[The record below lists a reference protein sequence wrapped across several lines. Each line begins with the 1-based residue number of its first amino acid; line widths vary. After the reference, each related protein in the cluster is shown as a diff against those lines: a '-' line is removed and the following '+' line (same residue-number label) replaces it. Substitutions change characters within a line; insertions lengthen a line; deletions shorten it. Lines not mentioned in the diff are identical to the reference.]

1 MKETVKV
8 NLGGQ
13 LFNLDVDAY
22 EKLKKYLDSLKR
34 KFSGSP
40 KEAEEIVEDIESRIA
55 ELLTAKIG
63 DKKEVIN
70 LADVEEIIA
79 QLGTAD
85 EMDEPE
91 EEEAEQDSSFKSR
104 AQSRRKKRFYRDVD
118 NSVLGGVGSGLGAY
132 FDIDPIWIRL
142 LFVVLFFANLA
153 GLLIYIILWIVIP
166 PARTTAQKLEMQG
179 KPVNI
184 SNIEK
189 NVKEEFD
196 KVTNNIKNIPNTKGY
211 KNFESG
217 LSEFFRVLGQILL
230 VMLKVVGI
238 IIGVGLLLA
247 FVFAIIGFIAGGAIF
262 FPTGWFDGWNWHWPH
277 YGFWTHWTLAGICLF
292 LVIFLPIFALL
303 VKIVKL
309 IFGIKTQNQV
319 AAGLGATVWV
329 LALITFI
336 VILVT
341 DIERGTFRKVDHS
354 EFYFDVS
361 NNKPLY
367 IGVDLK
373 DNSNHQLEYY
383 HFFDKE
389 FVWDEWND
397 DYLSNPK
404 VVLRRSNDDKVKV
417 EVYKNYL
424 HFHVGKN
431 PSRWRQLADY
441 DWKFSDS
448 RLTLDEYYS
457 VDEDYIWRF
466 PRVKVII
473 TVPEAVEVIC
483 DRDVRNILDLN
494 CNVASAEEF
503 ETDEDF
509 EEAFEEMQ
517 ESEDKLKLLEELED
531 TLQ

>member
-22 EKLKKYLDSLKR
+22 EKLKKYLNSLKR

-40 KEAEEIVEDIESRIA
+40 KEAEEIVEDIEARIA

-85 EMDEPE
+85 EMDEAE

-132 FDIDPIWIRL
+132 FDIDPIWFRL
-142 LFVVLFFANLA
+142 LFVILFFANLA
-153 GLLIYIILWIVIP
+153 GLLIYVILWIVIP

-217 LSEFFRVLGQILL
+217 LAEFFRLLGQILL
-230 VMLKVVGI
+230 VMLKVAGVI
-238 IIGVGLLLA
+238 LGVGLLLTFI
-247 FVFAIIGFIAGGAIF
+247 FVIIGFIAGGALF
-262 FPTGWFDGWNWHWPH
+262 FPSGWFDGWNWHLPH
-277 YGFWTHWTLAGICLF
+277 FGFWTHWTLAGFCLF
-292 LVIFLPIFALL
+292 LVIFVPVFALL

-309 IFGIKTQNQV
+309 IFGIKTQNHV
-319 AAGLGATVWV
+319 FAGLGATVWV

-336 VILVT
+336 VFLVS
-341 DIERGTFRKVDHS
+341 DIERGTFQKTDHS
-354 EFYFDVS
+354 EYYFDVAK
-361 NNKPLY
+361 NKPVY
-367 IGVDLK
+367 IGVALK

-383 HFFDKE
+383 QFFDKE
-389 FVWDEWND
+389 FVRDEWND
-397 DYLSNPK
+397 DYLGKPK
-404 VVLRRSNDDKVKV
+404 VVLRRSNNEKVKV

-424 HFHVGKN
+424 HLQVGKN
-431 PSRWRQLADY
+431 TTKWQQLADY
-441 DWKFSDS
+441 NWEFSDS

-457 VDEDYIWRF
+457 VDEKYTWRF

-473 TVPEAVEVIC
+473 TIPKDMDLVC
-483 DRDVRNILDLN
+483 DKNLKKVFDLN
-494 CNVASAEEF
+494 CNTISNKQF
-503 ETDEDF
+503 DTDEDF
-509 EEAFEEMQ
+509 EEAFKEMN
-517 ESEDKLKLLEELED
+517 ETGDKVKLLEKLED